1 MTRTYRAGL
10 QISLHDAPNP
20 VDPIGATDW
29 GGTRASA
36 YAGVEVDLN
45 GEILTRSAAVSL
57 TADRDLPVGA
67 VWALFVDQWGQAK
80 PVHWARLAVPAAAGA
95 VVELA
100 AGDDQLTIDGSF
112 AVRNVAR
119 STATPSGLGALVGAV
134 PAAAGTPA

>member
-67 VWALFVDQWGQAK
+67 VWALFVDRWGPAK
-80 PVHWARLAVPAAAGA
+80 PVYWTTLTEPLAVGA
-95 VVELA
+95 VLELA
-100 AGDDQLTIDGSF
+100 GGDDRLTIDGVF